1 MQTNISPVAVFP
13 GTANVLAI
21 RSITL
26 GPPPQ
31 FFYELQEILFDPEFN
46 SHLEVLKSGNVSMT
60 QEQWNDWPAGL
71 GPDGDSEYQLDCI
84 AANLGLTRETKKA
97 E

>member
-1 MQTNISPVAVFP
+1 MQTNISPVAVYP
-13 GTANVLAI
+13 GTANVLSI

-31 FFYELQEILFDPEFN
+31 YYYELQEILFDPEFN
-46 SHLEVLKSGNVSMT
+46 PKLFTLKNGNVSMT
-60 QEQWNDWPAGL
+60 QEQWNEWPAGL

-84 AANLGLTRETKKA
+84 TANLGLTRETKKA